1 MGIIKTYI
9 VGRPLPSHAEEEQRL
24 GKAVGLA
31 VFASDAISSTAYAT
45 EEILFVIFGI
55 AGFASMGYLT
65 PMAGIV
71 VVLLAIVATSYRQTI
86 KAYPSGGGSYVV
98 AKDNLG
104 IVPALVAGASLLVD
118 YVLTVAVSVSAGVA
132 AIISAVPSL
141 VSYRVLLCL
150 AAIGILM
157 IANLRGV
164 KESGRLFAVPT
175 YGYIFA
181 LAILIITG
189 LIKVFF
195 GHLGPIPVDH
205 ERLDAA
211 KAGKDFVSSVGLFML
226 MRAFSSGAVALTGIE
241 AISNGVGAFRKPE
254 SKNASTTLV
263 WMASLLATLFFGI
276 SVLAAHLHPIPSE
289 HETVLSQI
297 ARHVYGG
304 AGAAYWVTQVLTF
317 GILILAANTA
327 FADFPR
333 IASILSTDGFLPR
346 QFANRGDR
354 LVFSNGIL
362 VLATFSVALI
372 VAFGGETTRLIP
384 LYAVGVFLAF
394 TLSQTGMV
402 VHHFKLREP
411 SWQRNAVINA
421 VGAVATGIVLMV
433 VMVSKFTVG
442 AWVPIII
449 IPMVMALLWAT
460 HKHYEHVREVLMV
473 APEWRPQVRKNLVLV
488 LVSGVHR
495 SSLEALAFA
504 RSFNPDEL
512 QCVTVATDSAVEGVR
527 DAWAKYQVEDE
538 LVVLDS
544 PYRELTGPLL
554 EYLKVLSESHAGWR
568 TTVVIPELVVKSWW
582 QHLLHNQSAL
592 TLKGRLLYRRN
603 TVVVS
608 VPLHLPRT
616 ARQEKAALKAEEKA
630 ALKAAKSADR
640 SGEAVTLVSESRSE

>member
-1 MGIIKTYI
+1 MGIIKTYV

-104 IVPALVAGASLLVD
+104 VVPALVAGASLLVD

-181 LAILIITG
+181 LAALIITG

-195 GHLGPIPVDH
+195 GHLGTIPVDQ

-211 KAGKDFVSSVGLFML
+211 KDGAEFMSSVGLFML

-263 WMASLLATLFFGI
+263 WMASLLASLFFGI

-289 HETVLSQI
+289 HETVLSQV

-304 AGAAYWVTQVLTF
+304 SGVAYWITQVLTF

-333 IASILSTDGFLPR
+333 IASILATDGFLPR

-372 VAFGGETTRLIP
+372 VGFGGETTRLIP

-411 SWQRNAVINA
+411 AWQRNAVINA

-460 HKHYEHVREVLMV
+460 HKHYQRVRDVLSV
-473 APEWRPQVRKNLVLV
+473 DPAWRPRVRKNLLLV

-504 RSFNPDEL
+504 RGFQPDEL
-512 QCVTVATDSAVEGVR
+512 QCVTVATDAAVEGVR
-527 DAWAKYQVEDE
+527 DAWAEYQVEDE
-538 LVVLDS
+538 LVVLES
-544 PYRELTGPLL
+544 PFRELTRPLL
-554 EYLKVLSESHAGWR
+554 DYLGELQKSHPGWR
-568 TTVVIPELVVKSWW
+568 TTVVIPELVVDKWW
-582 QHLLHNQSAL
+582 EHLLHNQSAL
-592 TLKGRLLYRRN
+592 TLKGRLLFRPN

-608 VPLHLPRT
+608 VPLHLDRPDT
-616 ARQEKAALKAEEKA
+616 FDNGDSSSAES
-630 ALKAAKSADR
+630 AKNGTDT
-640 SGEAVTLVSESRSE
+640 VTLVSESQGE